1 VLRAIAIDVPG
12 LEVVPQV
19 RITGDLGL
27 RVRADLVDRHLRIV
41 LEADSFEWH
50 GDRTALR
57 RDARRYD
64 LLVANGWTV
73 LRFSW
78 EDVMHD
84 PDFVRAVLRAT
95 VERTQRASARVLPA

>member
-1 VLRAIAIDVPG
+1 MLAAGMDI
-12 LEVVPQV
+12 EV

-27 RVRADLVDRHLRIV
+27 SVRADLVDRRLGMV

-50 GDRTALR
+50 GDRRALR
-57 RDARRYD
+57 RDSRRYD

-84 PDFVRAVLRAT
+84 QDFVRAVLEAT
-95 VERTQRASARVLPA
+95 VVRTERARARAVPA